1 MNFYYNVLYI
11 FIMLNN
17 KVIEVV
23 EGYKSECYQLIQY
36 RYNKWR

>member
-1 MNFYYNVLYI
+1 
-11 FIMLNN
+11 MLNN

-36 RYNKWR
+36 RYNKCRLQ